1 MKGSGMKD
9 SGMKSDTRI
18 LVFGATSAICH
29 EVLKLYAAQGASFFL
44 VARNH
49 DKLGAVTDDLVARG
63 ARVDGSCCYDFND
76 WEQHEVAVRQG
87 AQNLGAIDI
96 AIVAHGTLP
105 EQAQCESSS
114 AALKACMDDNFTSA
128 AIVAEACA
136 QQLSR
141 QGSGALA
148 VVSSVAGDRG
158 RKSNY
163 AYGAAKA
170 GIDTLLQGL
179 QGRFS
184 GSGVK
189 IVNIKPGMIIS
200 PMTAHLKHGAIWAT
214 AADIAP
220 DIQKAIASGRK
231 VCYVPGYW
239 RLIMF
244 VIRSLPT
251 TLLAKLPI

>member
-1 MKGSGMKD
+1 MNSSASQRVAGN
-9 SGMKSDTRI
+9 SDKRI

-44 VARNH
+44 VARNS
-49 DKLGAVTDDLVARG
+49 DKVAAIADDLQARG
-63 ARVDGSCCYDFND
+63 ASVVATRCYDFND
-76 WEQHEVAVRQG
+76 WHQHEDAVSQG
-87 AQNLGAIDI
+87 AQSLGEIDI
-96 AIVAHGTLP
+96 AIVAHGSLP
-105 EQAQCESSS
+105 EQAACESSS
-114 AALKACMDDNFTSA
+114 VALKACMDDNFTSA

-141 QGSGALA
+141 QGRGTLA

-170 GIDTLLQGL
+170 GIDALLQGL
-179 QGRFS
+179 QGRFA
-184 GSGVK
+184 GSAVN

-200 PMTAHLKHGAIWAT
+200 PMTAHMQHGAIWAT

-220 DIQKAIASGRK
+220 AIQSAINSGRR

-244 VIRSLPT
+244 IIRTLPT
-251 TLLAKLPI
+251 AVLARLPI

>member
-1 MKGSGMKD
+1 MNGSAVQGVAAE
-9 SGMKSDTRI
+9 SGKRI

-29 EVLKLYAAQGASFFL
+29 EVLKLYAAQGASFVL
-44 VARNH
+44 AARNSE
-49 DKLGAVTDDLVARG
+49 KMAAIADDLKARG
-63 ARVDGSCCYDFND
+63 ARAAATHCYDFND
-76 WEQHEVAVRQG
+76 WQQHEDAVI
-87 AQNLGAIDI
+87 LGVQSLGEIDI
-96 AIVAHGTLP
+96 AIVAHGSLP
-105 EQAQCESSS
+105 EQAECESSS
-114 AALKACMDDNFTSA
+114 AALKACMDDNFTST
-128 AIVAEACA
+128 AIITQACA

-141 QGSGALA
+141 QGCGTLA

-179 QGRFS
+179 QGRFA
-184 GSGVK
+184 GNAVR

-200 PMTAHLKHGAIWAT
+200 PMTAHMEHGAIWAT

-220 DIQKAIASGRK
+220 AIVHAITRGRR

-239 RLIMF
+239 RFIMF
-244 VIRSLPT
+244 IIRALPT
-251 TLLAKLPI
+251 AVLARLPI